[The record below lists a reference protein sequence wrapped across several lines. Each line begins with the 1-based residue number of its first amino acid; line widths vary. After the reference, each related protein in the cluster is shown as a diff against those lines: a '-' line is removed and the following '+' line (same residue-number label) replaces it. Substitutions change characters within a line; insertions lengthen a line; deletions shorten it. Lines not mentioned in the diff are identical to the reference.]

1 MESSSSGKIAVSLG
15 SSFLGVYAH
24 AGFLA
29 GLEEAGI
36 APHRIAGAS
45 AGALAGAFF
54 GIGLR
59 GEELKRTALDPALRW
74 SFADPG
80 MFWRLPGVLSSLWSS
95 GLFSGVR
102 AVRHLRGILG
112 ERNLSTLPLD
122 IAVTD
127 AKSHHP
133 IIMREG
139 PLAELVMASCAV
151 PALFTIQN
159 VGAGRYLDGGIA
171 NETPFEHWLDDPEI
185 GTILIHRIRHEKGSG
200 PTVNWETVSTSI
212 SIAHDTAC
220 SELHRHRLELARL
233 KGKRV
238 IEVETL
244 TPFPGLFSQK
254 RAPLCHERG
263 YQTGRGVRIPN
274 AERGSANAESGKNIP
289 RSALR
294 VPR

>member
-1 MESSSSGKIAVSLG
+1 MESSSSAGKIAVSLG

-24 AGFLA
+24 AGFLS

-59 GEELKRTALDPALRW
+59 GEELKRAALDPALRW

-80 MFWRLPGVLSSLWSS
+80 LLWRLPGVMTSLWSS
-95 GLFSGVR
+95 GIFSGSR
-102 AVRHLRGILG
+102 AVRHLRETLG
-112 ERNLSTLPLD
+112 ERNLSTLSLD

-127 AKSHHP
+127 ARSRYP
-133 IIMREG
+133 LVLSEG

-159 VGAGRYLDGGIA
+159 VGEGRYLDGGIA

-185 GTILIHRIRHEKGSG
+185 STILIHRIRHEKGSG
-200 PTVNWETVSTSI
+200 PTVNWVTVSTSI
-212 SIAHDTAC
+212 GIAHHTAC
-220 SELHRHRLELARL
+220 SELHRHRLELARM

-263 YQTGRGVRIPN
+263 FQTGRNVRLAP
-274 AERGSANAESGKNIP
+274 GD
-289 RSALR
+289 
-294 VPR
+294 